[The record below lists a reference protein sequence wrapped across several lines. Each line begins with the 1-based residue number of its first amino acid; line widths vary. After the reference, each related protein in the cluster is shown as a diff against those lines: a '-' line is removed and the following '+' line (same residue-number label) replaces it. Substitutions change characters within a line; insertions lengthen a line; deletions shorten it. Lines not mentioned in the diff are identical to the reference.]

1 MASFHINLR
10 CWHSIP
16 ATAKKQLLC
25 VQVQS
30 HSHCLLLLLLL
41 IGLFEILVKV
51 RNFLHTLCWLI
62 KSPVFCIFHFIP
74 RMFSSFTQHC
84 CFPNIFH
91 PRAYVVVGQR
101 VWGRRVGQHYH
112 LPCLENV
119 RNILSVVRNM
129 AEIAA
134 AAHFLS
140 RKYKCKIISHR
151 VVHRLL

>member
-1 MASFHINLR
+1 MFKFNVKHVASSSSF
-10 CWHSIP
+10 
-16 ATAKKQLLC
+16 
-25 VQVQS
+25 
-30 HSHCLLLLLLL
+30 CLK
-41 IGLFEILVKV
+41 IWPKV
-51 RNFLHTLCWLI
+51 RSFLHTFCWLI

-129 AEIAA
+129 AETRLTYNC
-134 AAHFLS
+134 AHPRSTKESLTFG
-140 RKYKCKIISHR
+140 YDI
-151 VVHRLL
+151 

>member
-30 HSHCLLLLLLL
+30 HSHCLLVLLL

-119 RNILSVVRNM
+119 RNILSVVGNM
-129 AEIAA
+129 ADIST
-134 AAHFLS
+134 AAHFFF
-140 RKYKCKIISHR
+140 KCKIISYR
-151 VVHRLL
+151 VVHSLL